1 MSKKKHII
9 IAGIAFIIALFLID
23 SPYWGISYISVAV
36 MGAAVVR
43 GQLWD
48 YDDKENE
55 Q

>member
-1 MSKKKHII
+1 MKKKMAK
-9 IAGIAFIIALFLID
+9 IAGISFLIALFLID
-23 SPYWGISYISVAV
+23 SPVWLISVIAVLV

-48 YDDKENE
+48 YDEKENE